1 MFRFWDRA
9 RCIIALKGSE
19 EVALPQDFL
28 MELKYRNDIESVLS
42 PYIALK
48 RRGSNLV
55 GLCPFHNEKTPS
67 FTVYPENGSYYCFG
81 CGQGGDII
89 TFTMKIENLDYIDA
103 VRRLAEKAG
112 LRMPEDN
119 RDDKELKLKN
129 DIYAVNAEAG
139 RFFHSV
145 LMSPQGKPGLDYFL
159 GRGLNLKTVK
169 RFGLGFAPDDW
180 HALEN
185 HLRSKGFTDY
195 IISAADLVGKSEKK
209 DKFGKNITYDRFRN
223 RIMFPIINIHGKVIG
238 FSGRAMPG
246 NEKQGGKYINTS
258 DTPVYKKSHNM
269 FALNYAKAV
278 CSKQAILV
286 EGNMDVIALHQA
298 GFPTAVAAL
307 GTSFTEEQARLLAR
321 YTKEVVLTMDAD
333 SAGEKATDR
342 AIGILEPVGVS
353 VRVLR
358 LPDCKDPDEF
368 IKKHGNAR
376 FQKLLDSAMSAL
388 EYKLLTVA
396 RGIDLD
402 ATDGKLK
409 YLNKACEV
417 LAATNDPI
425 AIDLYTGKLSAKYG
439 VSKERLM
446 QIVKM
451 SQEKRRNGEVRRELH
466 EIIAPQTAKKDEI
479 NPQRTQFKLAAKAE
493 ETVISVL
500 VRHPDMLETTKAK
513 LDPSDFLTDFNRKLF
528 ERVVEILETGREF
541 DLVLLGA
548 NFSPDEIGYIT
559 RLLAVS
565 TANENAQKVL
575 GDSIEVILNEKRSAD
590 KPNVSEMNDDDWAKE
605 MSELIKSKK
614 KGKT

>member
-1 MFRFWDRA
+1 MWYIYLEGVRA
-9 RCIIALKGSE
+9 L
-19 EVALPQDFL
+19 ALPQEFL

-67 FTVYPENGSYYCFG
+67 FTVYPENGSYFCFG

-103 VRRLAEKAG
+103 IKRLADKAG
-112 LRMPEDN
+112 LKLPEDN

-145 LMSPQGKPGLDYFL
+145 LMSPQGKAGLDYFL
-159 GRGLNLKTVK
+159 GRGLTLKTIK

-180 HALEN
+180 HALQN

-195 IISAADLVGKSEKK
+195 VISAADLVGRSEKK
-209 DKFGKNITYDRFRN
+209 DRFGKNITYDRFRN

-298 GFPTAVAAL
+298 GFEMAVAAL
-307 GTSFTEEQARLLAR
+307 GTSFTEEQARLLGR
-321 YTKEVVLTMDAD
+321 YTKEVILTMDAD

-342 AIGILEPVGVS
+342 AISILEPIGVS
-353 VRVLR
+353 IRVLR

-376 FQKLLDSAMSAL
+376 FQKLIDGAISAL
-388 EYKLLTVA
+388 EYKLITAA
-396 RGIDLD
+396 RDIDLD

-425 AIDLYTGKLSAKYG
+425 AIDLYTGKLSVKYG
-439 VSKERLM
+439 VSKERLLN
-446 QIVKM
+446 IVKM
-451 SQEKRRNGEVRRELH
+451 SQDKRRSNRVKRELN
-466 EIIAPQTAKKDEI
+466 ELVIPAKPQKNEV
-479 NPQRTQFKLAAKAE
+479 NPQKAQFKRAAAAE
-493 ETVISVL
+493 EAVISVL
-500 VRHPDMLETTKAK
+500 VRHPDMLEGVRSR
-513 LDPSDFLTDFNRKLF
+513 LDPSDLLTDFNRKLF
-528 ERVVEILETGREF
+528 ERVVEILETGHSF
-541 DLVLLGA
+541 DLILLGEA
-548 NFSPDEIGYIT
+548 FSPQEIGYIT
-559 RLLAVS
+559 KMLTVGA
-565 TANENAQKVL
+565 ANENAEKVL
-575 GDSIEVILNEKRSAD
+575 DDSIKVILSERKKADEPSVSDMDDAQWAEAMRALSNEK
-590 KPNVSEMNDDDWAKE
+590 
-605 MSELIKSKK
+605 KK
-614 KGKT
+614 KPV

>member
-1 MFRFWDRA
+1 M
-9 RCIIALKGSE
+9 
-19 EVALPQDFL
+19 ALPQDFL

-81 CGQGGDII
+81 CGEGGDII
-89 TFTMKIENLDYIDA
+89 TFTMKMENLDYIDA

-112 LRMPEDN
+112 LKMPEDS
-119 RDDKELKLKN
+119 RDDKELKLRN
-129 DIYAVNAEAG
+129 DIYEVNSEAG

-145 LMSPQGKPGLDYFL
+145 LMSDAGRKGLDYFL
-159 GRGLNLKTVK
+159 ERGLTVK
-169 RFGLGFAPDDW
+169 TIKHFGLGFAPDDW

-185 HLRSKGFTDY
+185 HLKAKGFSDY
-195 IISAADLVGKSEKK
+195 IIQAADLTARSEKK
-209 DKFGKNITYDRFRN
+209 DSKGRHMTYDRFRN

-258 DTPVYKKSHNM
+258 DTAVYKKSHNM
-269 FALNYAKAV
+269 FALNFAKKV

-298 GFPTAVAAL
+298 GFENAVAAL

-321 YTKEVVLTMDAD
+321 YTKEVVITLDAD

-342 AIGILEPVGVS
+342 AINILDPVGVE
-353 VRVLR
+353 VRILR
-358 LPDCKDPDEF
+358 LPDCKDPDEY
-368 IKKHGNAR
+368 IKKYGSAR
-376 FQKLLDSAMSAL
+376 FEKLLSNAMSAID
-388 EYKLLTVA
+388 YRLLTAA

-417 LAATNDPI
+417 LASLNDPI
-425 AIDLYTGKLSAKYG
+425 AVDLYTGKLSVKYG
-439 VSKERLM
+439 VSKERLL
-446 QIVKM
+446 QIVKNA
-451 SQEKRRNGEVRRELH
+451 QDGRRRQQTRKELDKIVSPSAQNKKEVNPERQKFRR
-466 EIIAPQTAKKDEI
+466 
-479 NPQRTQFKLAAKAE
+479 AAAAE
-493 ETVISVL
+493 EAAISVL
-500 VRHPDMLETTKAK
+500 IRHPDMLERATSK
-513 LDPSDFLTDFNRKLF
+513 LDPSDFLTGFNRRLF
-528 ERVVEILETGREF
+528 ERVVGILETGHAF

-548 NFSPDEIGYIT
+548 DFTPEEIGYVTKMLTVGI
-559 RLLAVS
+559 AD
-565 TANENAQKVL
+565 ENAQKL
-575 GDSIEVILNEKRSAD
+575 LDDSIEVILSERRAAD
-590 KPNVSEMNDDDWAKE
+590 TPDVTTLDDNAWAE
-605 MSELIKSKK
+605 AMAALIKSKK
-614 KGKT
+614 K

>member
-1 MFRFWDRA
+1 M
-9 RCIIALKGSE
+9 
-19 EVALPQDFL
+19 ALPQDFL

-81 CGQGGDII
+81 CGKGGDII
-89 TFTMKIENLDYIDA
+89 TFTMQMENLDYIDA
-103 VRRLAEKAG
+103 IRKLAEKAG

-145 LMSPQGKPGLDYFL
+145 LMSPKGKAGLDYFL
-159 GRGLNLKTVK
+159 GRGLSLKTIK

-180 HALEN
+180 HALHN
-185 HLRSKGFTDY
+185 HLREKGFTDY
-195 IISAADLVGKSEKK
+195 VISAADLVGKSEKK

-258 DTPVYKKSHNM
+258 DTSVYKKSHNM

-298 GFPTAVAAL
+298 GFETAVAAL
-307 GTSFTEEQARLLAR
+307 GTSFTEEQARLLSR

-342 AIGILEPVGVS
+342 ALEILDKVGVDI
-353 VRVLR
+353 RVLR

-368 IKKHGNAR
+368 IKKYGNAR
-376 FQKLLDSAMSAL
+376 FQKLLDSAMSAI
-388 EYKLLTVA
+388 EYRLLIAA
-396 RGIDLD
+396 REIDLS
-402 ATDGKLK
+402 AVDGKLK

-417 LAATNDPI
+417 LAALNDPI
-425 AIDLYTGKLSAKYG
+425 AIDLYTGRLAVKYG
-439 VSKERLM
+439 ASKERLLNV
-446 QIVKM
+446 VKNA
-451 SQEKRRNGEVRRELH
+451 QDKRHNSDARRELK
-466 EIIAPQTAKKDEI
+466 ELNSAVVIQKNEV
-479 NPQRTQFKLAAKAE
+479 NPQKQKFLRAAVAE
-493 ETVISVL
+493 EAVISVL
-500 VRHPDMLETTKAK
+500 IRHPDVLDNVRNR
-513 LDPSDFLTDFNRKLF
+513 LDPSDFLTDFNRKLY
-528 ERVVEILETGREF
+528 ERVLEILSTGHGF
-541 DLVLLGA
+541 DSVLLGEGFNA
-548 NFSPDEIGYIT
+548 EEIGYIT
-559 RLLAVS
+559 KMLTVG
-565 TANENAQKVL
+565 TANENFEKVL
-575 GDSIEVILNEKRSAD
+575 DDSIKVVLAERKAADEPKMTELSDNE
-590 KPNVSEMNDDDWAKE
+590 WAEAMAALSKD
-605 MSELIKSKK
+605 KK
-614 KGKT
+614 KKPI

>member
-1 MFRFWDRA
+1 MD
-9 RCIIALKGSE
+9 K
-19 EVALPQDFL
+19 VALPQDFL

-81 CGQGGDII
+81 CGKGGDII
-89 TFTMKIENLDYIDA
+89 TFTMQMENLDYIDA
-103 VRRLAEKAG
+103 VRKLADKAG

-119 RDDKELKLKN
+119 RDDKELRLKN

-145 LMSPQGKPGLDYFL
+145 LMSPKGKAGLDYFL
-159 GRGLNLKTVK
+159 GRGLSLKTVK

-185 HLRSKGFTDY
+185 HLKSKGFTDY
-195 IISAADLVGKSEKK
+195 IISAADLTSKSEKK

-269 FALNYAKAV
+269 FALNFAKAV

-298 GFPTAVAAL
+298 GFEMAVAAL
-307 GTSFTEEQARLLAR
+307 GTSFTEEQARLLSR

-342 AIGILEPVGVS
+342 ALGILDNVGVS

-376 FQKLLDSAMSAL
+376 FQKLLDSAMSAI
-388 EYKLLTVA
+388 EYRLLTAA
-396 RGIDLD
+396 RDIDLD
-402 ATDGKLK
+402 AVDGKLK

-417 LAATNDPI
+417 LAALNDPI
-425 AIDLYTGKLSAKYG
+425 ATDLYAGRLASKYG
-439 VSKERLM
+439 ASKERLLNVIKN
-446 QIVKM
+446 IVEQK
-451 SQEKRRNGEVRRELH
+451 RNGKVRVELREISGALNIQKNEV
-466 EIIAPQTAKKDEI
+466 
-479 NPQRTQFKLAAKAE
+479 NPQKGKYRRAAAAE
-493 ETVISVL
+493 EAVISVL
-500 VRHPDMLETTKAK
+500 IRHPDMLDSVLNR
-513 LDPSDFLTDFNRKLF
+513 LDPADFLTDFNRKLYQ
-528 ERVVEILETGREF
+528 RVTEILGTGHGF
-541 DLVLLGA
+541 DLVLLGEGF
-548 NFSPDEIGYIT
+548 NSDEIGYIT
-559 RLLAVS
+559 KMLTVG
-565 TANENAQKVL
+565 TANENAEKVL
-575 GDSIEVILNEKRSAD
+575 DDSIKVII
-590 KPNVSEMNDDDWAKE
+590 SERKALDDPDVAELDDASWAEAMAALSKD
-605 MSELIKSKK
+605 KK
-614 KGKT
+614 KKPIG

>member
-1 MFRFWDRA
+1 M
-9 RCIIALKGSE
+9 
-19 EVALPQDFL
+19 ALPQEFL

-89 TFTMKIENLDYIDA
+89 TFTMKMENLDYIDA
-103 VRRLAEKAG
+103 IRRLAEKAG
-112 LRMPEDN
+112 LKMPEDN
-119 RDDKELKLKN
+119 RDDRELKLKN

-145 LMSPQGKPGLDYFL
+145 LMSPQGKEGLDYFL
-159 GRGLNLKTVK
+159 GRGLSLKTVK

-185 HLRSKGFTDY
+185 HLKSKGFNDY

-209 DKFGKNITYDRFRN
+209 DRFGKNITYDRFRN

-258 DTPVYKKSHNM
+258 DTAVYKKSHNM
-269 FALNYAKAV
+269 FALNFAKAV

-298 GFPTAVAAL
+298 GFENAVAAL

-321 YTKEVVLTMDAD
+321 YTKQVVLTMDAD

-342 AIGILEPVGVS
+342 AIGIMEPLGVDI
-353 VRVLR
+353 RVLR

-376 FQKLLDSAMSAL
+376 FQKLLDSAISSL
-388 EYKLLTVA
+388 EYKLLTAA
-396 RGIDLD
+396 RGVDLD

-425 AIDLYTGKLSAKYG
+425 ATDLYTGKLSVKYG
-439 VSKERLM
+439 VSKERLLN
-446 QIVKM
+446 IVKM
-451 SQEKRRNGEVRRELH
+451 AQDKRRNSQVRRELS
-466 EIIAPQTAKKDEI
+466 EIVASQNIQKNEI
-479 NPQRTQFKLAAKAE
+479 NPQKAKFRRAAAAE
-493 ETVISVL
+493 EAVISVL
-500 VRHPDMLETTKAK
+500 VRHPDMLDSVKRR
-513 LDPSDFLTDFNRKLF
+513 LDQSDFLTDFNRRLF
-528 ERVVEILETGREF
+528 VRIVEILETGHSF
-541 DLVLLGA
+541 DLVLLGDG
-548 NFSPDEIGYIT
+548 FTPDEIGYIT
-559 RLLAVS
+559 KLLTYG
-565 TANENAQKVL
+565 TANENAEKVL
-575 GDSIEVILNEKRSAD
+575 NDSINVILAERKAAD
-590 KPNVSEMNDDDWAKE
+590 EPDVSEMDDTQWAEAMKA
-605 MSELIKSKK
+605 LRNAKK
-614 KGKT
+614 K

>member
-1 MFRFWDRA
+1 M
-9 RCIIALKGSE
+9 
-19 EVALPQDFL
+19 ALPQDFL

-89 TFTMKIENLDYIDA
+89 TFTMRMENLDYIDA
-103 VRRLAEKAG
+103 VRKLADKAG
-112 LRMPEDN
+112 LRLPEDS
-119 RDDKELKLKN
+119 RDDKEQKLKN
-129 DIYAVNAEAG
+129 DIYAVNSEAG

-145 LMSPQGKPGLDYFL
+145 LMSPEGKAGLDYFL
-159 GRGLNLKTVK
+159 GRGLSLSTIKH
-169 RFGLGFAPDDW
+169 FGLGFAPDDW

-185 HLRSKGFTDY
+185 HLRKKGFTDY
-195 IISAADLVGKSEKK
+195 VIAAADLVGKSEKK
-209 DKFGKNITYDRFRN
+209 DKNGRQFTYDRFRN
-223 RIMFPIINIHGKVIG
+223 RIMFPIINVHGKVIG

-269 FALNYAKAV
+269 FALNFAKKD

-298 GFPTAVAAL
+298 GFTTAVAAL

-342 AIGILEPVGVS
+342 ALGILKNVGVDIKI
-353 VRVLR
+353 LR
-358 LPDCKDPDEF
+358 LPQCKDPDEF

-376 FQKLLDSAMSAL
+376 FQKLLDTAMSAID
-388 EYKLLTVA
+388 YQLLTAA
-396 RGIDLD
+396 RDIDLE

-417 LAATNDPI
+417 LASLNDPI
-425 AIDLYTGKLSAKYG
+425 AVDLYTGRLSAKYG
-439 VSKERLM
+439 VAKERLLA
-446 QIVKM
+446 IVKNAQD
-451 SQEKRRNGEVRRELH
+451 SKRRQQSRKELQEVITPTQKRNEV
-466 EIIAPQTAKKDEI
+466 
-479 NPQRTQFKLAAKAE
+479 NPQRQQFKKAAMAE
-493 ETVISVL
+493 ETVISAL
-500 VRHPDMLETTKAK
+500 VRHPDLLESVKLR

-528 ERVVEILETGREF
+528 ERIVSIVETGHSF
-541 DLVLLGA
+541 DLVLLGDE
-548 NFSPDEIGYIT
+548 FSPDEIGYVT
-559 RLLAVS
+559 KMLMVGVADS
-565 TANENAQKVL
+565 NHEKVL
-575 GDSIEVILNEKRSAD
+575 SDSIDVILAERKAAD
-590 KPNVSEMNDDDWAKE
+590 KPDIARLDDDAWANA
-605 MSELIKSKK
+605 MADIIKAKK
-614 KGKT
+614 K

>member
-1 MFRFWDRA
+1 M
-9 RCIIALKGSE
+9 
-19 EVALPQDFL
+19 ALPQEFL
-28 MELKYRNDIESVLS
+28 LELKYRNDIESVLS

-89 TFTMKIENLDYIDA
+89 TFTMKMENLDYIDA
-103 VRRLAEKAG
+103 IRRLAEKAG

-139 RFFHSV
+139 RFFHSA
-145 LMSPQGKPGLDYFL
+145 LMSPQGKAGLDYFL
-159 GRGLNLKTVK
+159 GRGLSLKTIK

-185 HLRSKGFTDY
+185 HLKSKGFTDY
-195 IISAADLVGKSEKK
+195 IISAADLVGRSEKK

-298 GFPTAVAAL
+298 GFETAVAAL
-307 GTSFTEEQARLLAR
+307 GTSFTEEQARLLGR

-342 AIGILEPVGVS
+342 AISILEPVGVS
-353 VRVLR
+353 IRVLR

-376 FQKLLDSAMSAL
+376 FQKLLDNAMSAL
-388 EYKLLTVA
+388 EYKLLTAA

-439 VSKERLM
+439 VSKERLS

-451 SQEKRRNGEVRRELH
+451 AQDKRRSGEVRRELN
-466 EIIAPQTAKKDEI
+466 EIIAPQTAKKDEV
-479 NPQRTQFKLAAKAE
+479 NPQKAQFKLAAKAE

-500 VRHPDMLETTKAK
+500 VRHPDMLETAKTK
-513 LDPSDFLTDFNRKLF
+513 LDASDFLTDFNRRLF

-548 NFSPDEIGYIT
+548 DFSPDEISYIT
-559 RLLAVS
+559 RLLTVS
-565 TANENAQKVL
+565 TANENAEKVL
-575 GDSIEVILNEKRSAD
+575 DDSIKVILNEKRSAD
-590 KPNVSEMNDDDWAKE
+590 KPNVSEMTDDDWAKE
-605 MSELIKSKK
+605 MFELIKSKK